1 MLLEK
6 MRNEVRHARA
16 SGMVVDHW
24 EITPEALS
32 KLRDEAEPDAL
43 IGSEFSGEWALDGV
57 AIKES
62 TRPGV
67 EEVVLVPV
75 RPA

>member
-6 MRNEVRHARA
+6 MRNEIRLARA
-16 SGMVVDHW
+16 KGVVVDHW
-24 EITPEALS
+24 EMTPDALTS
-32 KLRDEAEPDAL
+32 LRDEAEPSDL

-62 TRPGV
+62 TRSDIEDV
-67 EEVVLVPV
+67 LLVPV
-75 RPA
+75 RAE